1 MGKKFSKVFVVR
13 PRWVKRIETFLVVSR
28 LHTGGRQRKSNEF
41 GKFPVGSGPFP
52 VQATVLWREGDGSA
66 VSALQQPGRKMHALI
81 CSHLVVHKL
90 ADLRQQVAVRQVQP
104 VEVPHQVPG
113 KQVLDPGGRPFM
125 HELVEGEGGA

>member
-1 MGKKFSKVFVVR
+1 
-13 PRWVKRIETFLVVSR
+13 
-28 LHTGGRQRKSNEF
+28 
-41 GKFPVGSGPFP
+41 
-52 VQATVLWREGDGSA
+52 
-66 VSALQQPGRKMHALI
+66 MHALI
-81 CSHLVVHKL
+81 CSHLVVHEL